1 MGPEPP
7 QIFFR
12 KNTPRSMVTRGV
24 GSFGTPG
31 GVTDILIEFW
41 PNYPIYPFK
50 YNSIMD
56 FSNPF
61 TCGSFEHDKSKVMR
75 SKLMKLRQADP
86 LSCNLHLL
94 QALDK
99 IEIIKEF

>member
-1 MGPEPP
+1 
-7 QIFFR
+7 
-12 KNTPRSMVTRGV
+12 
-24 GSFGTPG
+24 
-31 GVTDILIEFW
+31 
-41 PNYPIYPFK
+41 
-50 YNSIMD
+50 MD

-61 TCGSFEHDKSKVMR
+61 ICGSFEHDKSKVMR